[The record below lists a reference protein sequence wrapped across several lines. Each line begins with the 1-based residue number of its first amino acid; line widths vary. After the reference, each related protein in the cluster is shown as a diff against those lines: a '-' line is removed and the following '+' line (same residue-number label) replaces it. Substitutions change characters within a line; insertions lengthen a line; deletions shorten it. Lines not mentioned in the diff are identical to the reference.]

1 MVTESI
7 EQGKLYALYY
17 ECWMEV
23 AERLDVWEEA
33 RRLMF
38 VTVVS

>member
-7 EQGKLYALYY
+7 EQGSFTLCIMR
-17 ECWMEV
+17 CWMEV